1 MGGPNRSTLRQR
13 FPGMGLAADPMEISS
28 SLRSTTTFPMV
39 MEFTGTM
46 LPAAPRVSTCCAPRP
61 FLR

>member
-1 MGGPNRSTLRQR
+1 
-13 FPGMGLAADPMEISS
+13 MGLAADRMEIYP
-28 SLRSTTTFPMV
+28 SLQGTTSIPFV
-39 MEFTGTM
+39 KGITGTM